1 MRTRTSDDD
10 VAEAFAAGEPDALRR
25 VYDHHQRAVFS
36 YCRKF
41 VSDQAADVTQ
51 EVFLAAWRSR
61 QRFDPATGS
70 LGGWIMGIAKFKV
83 TDHLRR
89 TYRNAS
95 VASGDLV
102 DLSADGASAT
112 ADPALELVATR
123 ILVAE
128 ALERLEEPGSTW
140 IRLAFIDGMSHAE
153 IAERTGAP
161 LGTVKSSIRRGLERI
176 RRELEAFDGQ
186 A

>member
-10 VAEAFAAGEPDALRR
+10 VAEAFVAGEPDALRR
-25 VYDHHQRAVFS
+25 VYDRHQRAVFT
-36 YCRKF
+36 YCRRF
-41 VSDQAADVTQ
+41 VSDHAADVTQ

-61 QRFDPATGS
+61 QRFDPTSGS
-70 LGGWIMGIAKFKV
+70 LAGWIMGIARFKV
-83 TDHLRR
+83 IDHVRG

-95 VASGDLV
+95 VAAGDLV
-102 DLSADGASAT
+102 DLSADGSSAT
-112 ADPALELVATR
+112 TDPALELVATR

-128 ALERLEEPGSTW
+128 ALAHLEEPGSTW
-140 IRLAFIDGMSHAE
+140 IRLAFIDGLSHSE

-176 RRELEAFDGQ
+176 RRDLEAFDGE